1 MKTSNDNITD
11 SSRRAV
17 FFNGYHM
24 AFFFIFLSIIS
35 SSFTPA
41 NLMGATV
48 KQCSLC
54 EDKRPSIA
62 CQIFIC
68 KISSPT
74 GSILQKKFARS
85 YPVIFRCTRN
95 TAQQP
100 APIRHKKKVR
110 NYEK

>member
-41 NLMGATV
+41 NLMGAN
-48 KQCSLC
+48 
-54 EDKRPSIA
+54 
-62 CQIFIC
+62 CQAMF
-68 KISSPT
+68 
-74 GSILQKKFARS
+74 L
-85 YPVIFRCTRN
+85 
-95 TAQQP
+95 
-100 APIRHKKKVR
+100 VR
-110 NYEK
+110 R